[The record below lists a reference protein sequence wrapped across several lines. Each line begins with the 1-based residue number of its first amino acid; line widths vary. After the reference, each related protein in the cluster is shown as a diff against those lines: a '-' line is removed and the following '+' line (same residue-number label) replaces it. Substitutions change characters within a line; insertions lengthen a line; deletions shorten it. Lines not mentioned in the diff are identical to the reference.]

1 VVFEHVGF
9 GYKAGQP
16 ILHDINLK
24 IPAGSTVAI
33 VGRTGSGKST
43 LVRLLARLYDPD
55 AGRVLLDGVPL
66 GALGLRELRAQVGF
80 VPQEPFLFSMSLRDN
95 LRFGLDAREAPPT
108 GSLLVAGETRTQ
120 AERMEEALEVAG
132 MAKDMEV
139 FPEGLDTMVGERGI
153 TLSGGQKQRMTLARA
168 LLVAPRVL
176 VLDDALAS
184 VDAQT
189 EAVILDHLERLMR
202 GCTCVILTHR
212 FNILS
217 RVDQIVVLDEGRIA
231 QQGTHEE
238 LLAQPGIYA
247 DMVAR
252 QQLKAELEG

>member
-1 VVFEHVGF
+1 
-9 GYKAGQP
+9 
-16 ILHDINLK
+16 
-24 IPAGSTVAI
+24 
-33 VGRTGSGKST
+33 
-43 LVRLLARLYDPD
+43 
-55 AGRVLLDGVPL
+55 
-66 GALGLRELRAQVGF
+66 
-80 VPQEPFLFSMSLRDN
+80 
-95 LRFGLDAREAPPT
+95 
-108 GSLLVAGETRTQ
+108 
-120 AERMEEALEVAG
+120 MEEALEVAG

>member
-1 VVFEHVGF
+1 
-9 GYKAGQP
+9 
-16 ILHDINLK
+16 
-24 IPAGSTVAI
+24 
-33 VGRTGSGKST
+33 
-43 LVRLLARLYDPD
+43 
-55 AGRVLLDGVPL
+55 
-66 GALGLRELRAQVGF
+66 
-80 VPQEPFLFSMSLRDN
+80 
-95 LRFGLDAREAPPT
+95 
-108 GSLLVAGETRTQ
+108 
-120 AERMEEALEVAG
+120 MEEALQVAG
-132 MAKDMEV
+132 LAQDMEV

-168 LLVAPRVL
+168 LLIEPRVL

-189 EAVILDHLERLMR
+189 EAVILDHLERLMK

-238 LLAQPGIYA
+238 LLVQPGIYA